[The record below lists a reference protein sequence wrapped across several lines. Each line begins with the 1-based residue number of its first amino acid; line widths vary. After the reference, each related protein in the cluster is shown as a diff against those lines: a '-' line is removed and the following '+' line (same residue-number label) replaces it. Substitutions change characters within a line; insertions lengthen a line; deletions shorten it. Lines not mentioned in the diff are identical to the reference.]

1 MLRKNQEGVTVVEF
15 AIILPLLLLF
25 TFGIIEFGLL
35 MYNKAMLNNACR
47 EGARAAVAYSYH
59 YNDINDAT
67 DDTYY
72 PSDDWIETQVR
83 HYAENLLI
91 TFGSYVF
98 EAKDIDIIPPIE
110 NRTKPGDYVTVRL
123 RYKYHFLIVP
133 NFVTNL
139 IGGVVLEEEAVMRLE

>member
-1 MLRKNQEGVTVVEF
+1 MLRKNQEGAMVVEF
-15 AIILPLLLLF
+15 ALILPLLLLI
-25 TFGIIEFGLL
+25 TFGIIEFSLL
-35 MYNKAMLNNACR
+35 MYNKAMINNACR

-59 YNDINDAT
+59 YNNIDDAT

-72 PSDDWIETQVR
+72 PNDDWIKTQVLD
-83 HYAENLLI
+83 YAENLLI
-91 TFGSYVF
+91 TFGSYEF
-98 EAKDIDIIPPIE
+98 EAKDIDIIPE
-110 NRTKPGDYVTVRL
+110 NRPKAGGYVTVRL